1 MNDTKRLR
9 RPPEGGYVRG
19 DETRLRIIVAAIE
32 SFGEHGFDGAST
44 REIAARAGV
53 NAPALQYYFENK
65 EGVYRA
71 CAEYMA
77 DEAVVNFGPVI
88 AHATHVLESG
98 GAMPVLIDAF
108 IRIQEAIADRM
119 FAKGCGTTNH
129 RLFFAREQVGHEPMI
144 ATEILT
150 RRVRQPLN
158 DVSARL
164 MARITGTQP
173 DDPGTLIRMISMHG
187 QLLMFH
193 VAPRT
198 TLALL
203 GWKEID
209 VEKGEFLKG
218 IVREQTRTLLEKWAR
233 ETAASESKSSSKV
246 AARAAVK
253 SAAKLPKPAAP
264 AARKRL
270 TTAGAA
276 RKTRKS
282 A

>member
-1 MNDTKRLR
+1 MSDTKRLR
-9 RPPEGGYVRG
+9 RPSEGGYVRG

-77 DEAVVNFGPVI
+77 DEAAVNFEPVV
-88 AHATHVLESG
+88 AHANRVLENN
-98 GAMPVLIDAF
+98 AAVPLLIDAF

-129 RLFFAREQVGHEPMI
+129 RLFFAREQVGHEPSI

-158 DVSARL
+158 DVTSRL
-164 MARITGTQP
+164 MARITGTTA
-173 DDPGTLIRMISMHG
+173 DDPVTLIRMISLNG

-198 TLALL
+198 SLGLL
-203 GWKEID
+203 GWTEID
-209 VEKGEFLKG
+209 AEKGEFLKR

-233 ETAASESKSSSKV
+233 ETAASERKGKGALKL
-246 AARAAVK
+246 AAR
-253 SAAKLPKPAAP
+253 P
-264 AARKRL
+264 AARKRSA
-270 TTAGAA
+270 TAGATKKA
-276 RKTRKS
+276 GKP

>member
-9 RPPEGGYVRG
+9 RPSEGGYVRG

-77 DEAVVNFGPVI
+77 DEAAASFEPVV
-88 AHATHVLESG
+88 AHANQVLENNA
-98 GAMPVLIDAF
+98 AMPTLIDAF

-129 RLFFAREQVGHEPMI
+129 RLFFAREQVGHEPTI

-158 DVSARL
+158 DVASRL
-164 MARITGTQP
+164 MARITGTTP
-173 DDPGTLIRMISMHG
+173 DDPETLIRMISLNG
-187 QLLMFH
+187 QMLMFH

-209 VEKGEFLKG
+209 LEKGEFLKA
-218 IVREQTRTLLEKWAR
+218 IVCEQTRTLLEKWAR
-233 ETAASESKSSSKV
+233 ETAANE
-246 AARAAVK
+246 
-253 SAAKLPKPAAP
+253 
-264 AARKRL
+264 
-270 TTAGAA
+270 
-276 RKTRKS
+276 RKS
-282 A
+282 ALKLAVKRAVRKRPASASAKKNAKPA